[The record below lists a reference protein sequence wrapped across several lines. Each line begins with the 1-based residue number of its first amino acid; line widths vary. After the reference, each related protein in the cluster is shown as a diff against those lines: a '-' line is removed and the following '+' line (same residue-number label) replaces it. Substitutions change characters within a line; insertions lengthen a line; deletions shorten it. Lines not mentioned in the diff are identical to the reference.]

1 MNKPNLF
8 NWASSE
14 LSQDAFISWLLS
26 WGNYPKNGELN
37 KTAMYLI
44 KKLTNNQIGK
54 IEKIEIVKQRHKI
67 DILCIVNDEYAILIE
82 DKTNT
87 KSHSNQL
94 ENYLTKLSNDFP
106 REKIFPIY
114 FKTGDQSN
122 FASINKAGYKL
133 FLRPD
138 FIEVLDFGKNQG
150 ITNSIYLDFYDYL
163 IRIENSVQ
171 SFKTLPVNKWH
182 WDSWKGFYAELQR
195 QLNDGTWDY
204 VPQKN
209 GGFLGFW
216 WHWKGKEFE
225 DTGFDYYL
233 QLEHGKFCFK
243 LYPYKREKARQ
254 IRDYYRS
261 LLYPKAKER
270 NIEIYQNGRI
280 GKWMTVAALRKAY
293 IETDKNGF
301 LDMEGTISTI
311 KSIQNMLDEI

>member
-1 MNKPNLF
+1 MNRPNLF

-26 WGNYPKNGELN
+26 WGNYPENGELN
-37 KTAMYLI
+37 KTAKYLI
-44 KKLTNNQIGK
+44 EKLTDNQIGK
-54 IEKIEIVKQRHKI
+54 VEKIEIIKQRHKI

-87 KSHSNQL
+87 KNHSNQL
-94 ENYLTKLSNDFP
+94 ENYLTKLSKDFP

-182 WDSWKGFYAELQR
+182 WDSWKGFYTELQK

-216 WHWKGKEFE
+216 WYWKGKEFE
-225 DTGFDYYL
+225 ETGFDYYL

-254 IRDYYRS
+254 IREYYRS
-261 LLYPKAKER
+261 LLYPKAKEH

-280 GKWMTVAALRKAY
+280 GKWMTVAALKKAY

-301 LDMEGTISTI
+301 LDMEGTIKTI
-311 KSIQNMLDEI
+311 KDIQKMLDEI